1 MSRYTVAV
9 MGVVSAGLTLLAADG
24 PRQGASAAA
33 AQAPPAATA
42 AAPRAARPT
51 ATAPAMMTAH
61 ATSGFPV
68 TEQNALVKQYCATC
82 HNDRAKAGGLTLA
95 AFDAGAVTEHP
106 DVAEKVIRKLR
117 AGMMPPAGAR
127 RPEGTVLSDLAT
139 ALEMRIDRA
148 AALSPNPGRRPF
160 QRLNRVEYT
169 YAIRDLLNLDVDVE
183 AFLPPDTI
191 SDGFDNVADAQG
203 FSPTVLEGYLRAAS
217 AISTLAVGDANAAP
231 TEATFKVPR
240 TANQMRQVEGAPFGT
255 RGGVAVTHIFPAD
268 GEYTFRMMLHS
279 IPTGQLFGSSFPGEK
294 IEVSING
301 ARVALLDIPTSMSEA
316 DPNGMN
322 LVTPRIYV
330 KAGPQRV
337 AAAFIARFDAPVDD
351 LIAPIEHTMADS
363 QIGSGFGITALPHLR
378 EFAITG
384 PIKVTGVS
392 DSPSRRR
399 IFTCRPTATSEE
411 AACAASIVRRLASLA
426 YRAPA
431 SAEDVRKLM
440 MFYEQGRTEG
450 DFEEGVRMALQ
461 ALLASPK
468 FLFRLEEVPA
478 TVRPGQNYR
487 ITEYDLASRLS
498 FFLWGSGPDEELL
511 KLAGRGM
518 LRQPG
523 VIEKQ
528 VARML
533 RDPRSEALATRFAS
547 QWLRLQDLVRL
558 IPDYLQY
565 PQYDRTLADALK
577 RETELFFDA
586 IVRDDRSVLE
596 LLTADYTFV
605 NERVAK
611 HYGVPNIVGPEFR
624 RVTLTDPNR
633 RGLLGH
639 GSILAL
645 TSVADRTSP
654 VQRGKWIME
663 VLLGSPPPAPPPN
676 VPSLDDSVSAAQG
689 ARVLSVRE
697 RMEEHR
703 KNPACNSC
711 HRVIDPLGL
720 ALENFDVTGA
730 WRIRDGDSTIDSNGD
745 LYDGTKMQGP
755 KGLREAILKHKDV
768 FLLSFTESLMTY
780 GLGRRVEH
788 FDLPTVRAIVRDA
801 EKGDY
806 RMSAFVLGL
815 VKSPAFQ
822 MGRLEAAET
831 TEER

>member
-1 MSRYTVAV
+1 M
-9 MGVVSAGLTLLAADG
+9 
-24 PRQGASAAA
+24 AAA
-33 AQAPPAATA
+33 HAAAT
-42 AAPRAARPT
+42 
-51 ATAPAMMTAH
+51 
-61 ATSGFPV
+61 SPV
-68 TEQNALVKQYCATC
+68 AEQNALIKQYCVGC

-95 AFDAGAVTEHP
+95 SYDASAATGHA
-106 DVAEKVIRKLR
+106 DVSEKVIRKLR
-117 AGMMPPAGAR
+117 AGMMPPAGAK
-127 RPEGTVLSDLAT
+127 RPDAKVLTDLAT
-139 ALEMRIDRA
+139 ALETRIDRA
-148 AALSPNPGRRPF
+148 AALNPNPGRRPF
-160 QRLNRVEYT
+160 QRLNRAEYT
-169 YAIRDLLNLDVDVE
+169 YAVRDLLDLDVDVE
-183 AFLPPDTI
+183 AYLPPDTI

-203 FSPTVLEGYLRAAS
+203 FSPTVLEGYMRAAS
-217 AISTLAVGDANAAP
+217 AISTLAVGDANASP
-231 TEATFKVPR
+231 TEATYKVPR

-255 RGGVAVTHIFPAD
+255 RGGISVTHNFPAD

-279 IPTGQLFGSSFPGEK
+279 IPTGQLFGSSVPGEQ
-294 IEVSING
+294 IEVSVNG
-301 ARVALLDIPTSMSEA
+301 GRVALIDINTRMSEA

-322 LVTPRIYV
+322 LVTPKIYV
-330 KAGPQRV
+330 RAGPQRIS
-337 AAAFIARFDAPVDD
+337 AAFVSRFDAPVDD

-384 PIKVTGVS
+384 PIKVTGIS

-399 IFTCRPTATSEE
+399 IFSCRPTQPSEE
-411 AACAASIVRRLASLA
+411 AACAASIVKRLAGLA
-426 YRAPA
+426 YRGPV
-431 SAEDVRKLM
+431 SADDVKKLM
-440 MFYEQGRTEG
+440 VFYEQGRAHG

-461 ALLASPK
+461 ALMASPK

-498 FFLWGSGPDEELL
+498 FFIWGSGPDQELL
-511 KLAGRGM
+511 KLAGQGV
-518 LRQPG
+518 LRQPL
-523 VIEKQ
+523 VLEKQ
-528 VARML
+528 VKRML
-533 RDPRSEALATRFAS
+533 ADRRSEALATRFAS
-547 QWLRLQDLVRL
+547 QWLRLQDLVKL
-558 IPDYLQY
+558 SPDYLQY

-577 RETELFFDA
+577 RETELLFDA
-586 IVRDDRSVLE
+586 IVRNDRPLLE
-596 LLTADYTFV
+596 LLTADYTFA

-611 HYGVPNIVGPEFR
+611 HYGLPNVTGPDFR
-624 RVTLTDPNR
+624 KVALTDPNR
-633 RGLLGH
+633 RGLLGQ

-689 ARVLSVRE
+689 ARVLSVRQ

-730 WRIRDGDSTIDSNGD
+730 WRYRDGDALIDSNGD

-755 KGLREAILKHKDV
+755 QGLRDAMLKHADV
-768 FLLSFTESLMTY
+768 FTLSFTESLMTY

-788 FDLPTVRAIVRDA
+788 YDMPAIRTIVRDA
-801 EKGDY
+801 AKADY
-806 RMSAFVLGL
+806 RMSQFVLGV
-815 VKSPAFQ
+815 VKSSAFQ
-822 MGRLEAAET
+822 MGRAEAAET
-831 TEER
+831 TEVAQR